1 MVDPPSGLLFESAFL
16 TVNEESALLRGLER
30 LEFHEIVMHG
40 VAARRTA
47 RHFGLDYQ
55 YEQRT
60 HLAEAEPIPPWLEPL
75 RERCASLAS
84 VPPEA
89 LVEALVQRYPEGAT
103 IGWHRD
109 APSFGVVV
117 GVSLGSSARLRFR
130 RGSKGNWTT
139 WELDLP
145 PRSAYVLAG
154 EARTRWQHSLPPTRA
169 LRYSITFRT
178 LNSRAAAPGHVAGS
192 ATARRA
198 SLKSGHAPEAVL
210 TDLADAGSRETAR
223 WHGDPASTHRAG

>member
-1 MVDPPSGLLFESAFL
+1 LAQSFWSEAGPQGLVFEPAFL
-16 TVNEESALLRGLER
+16 NIDEERNLLDELER
-30 LEFHEIVMHG
+30 LEFHQIVIHA

-47 RHFGLDYQ
+47 RHFGLNYD

-60 HLAEAEPIPPWLEPL
+60 HLQEAEPMPAWLTPL
-75 RERCASLAS
+75 RGKCAALAG
-84 VPPEA
+84 VPSEA
-89 LVEALVQRYPEGAT
+89 LIEALVQRYPEGAT

-130 RGSKGNWTT
+130 RGSTGRWTT

-145 PRSAYVLAG
+145 ARSAYVLAG
-154 EARTRWQHSLPPTRA
+154 EARTKWQHSLPATRA

-178 LNSRAAAPGHVAGS
+178 LK
-192 ATARRA
+192 ARGA
-198 SLKSGHAPEAVL
+198 
-210 TDLADAGSRETAR
+210 
-223 WHGDPASTHRAG
+223 